1 VSIDPPKKSIDQ
13 LYVETDS
20 CTESSRIRFLLQNR
34 FGAILAVH
42 FTIKGTQSLP
52 PITHLNFSQFSP
64 KTLSIFLS
72 SLSLGLSSNKI
83 GRRRKIRE
91 ALSLLW
97 VISLKLSFSP
107 SLFLYLS
114 LGSTYCEGRRR
125 RRRKIKEKEEKKKK
139 KRIFG
144 F

>member
-1 VSIDPPKKSIDQ
+1 M
-13 LYVETDS
+13 
-20 CTESSRIRFLLQNR
+20 
-34 FGAILAVH
+34 
-42 FTIKGTQSLP
+42 
-52 PITHLNFSQFSP
+52 
-64 KTLSIFLS
+64 FLS
-72 SLSLGLSSNKI
+72 ALSLSLGLSRNKI

-91 ALSLLW
+91 APSLSW

>member
-1 VSIDPPKKSIDQ
+1 
-13 LYVETDS
+13 
-20 CTESSRIRFLLQNR
+20 
-34 FGAILAVH
+34 LAVH

-114 LGSTYCEGRRR
+114 LGSTYCEGRKRR
-125 RRRKIKEKEEKKKK
+125 RNIKEKEEKKKK
-139 KRIFG
+139 KRKMKI
-144 F
+144 